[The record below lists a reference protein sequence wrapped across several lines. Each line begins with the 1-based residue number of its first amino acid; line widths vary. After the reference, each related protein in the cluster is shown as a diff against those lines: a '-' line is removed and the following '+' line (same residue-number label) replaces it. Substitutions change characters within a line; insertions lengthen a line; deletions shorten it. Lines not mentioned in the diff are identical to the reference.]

1 MKKNIT
7 INMLG
12 RLYAIDEDAYELL
25 QQYIDTLRSYFAHKP
40 DGKEIA
46 DDIEARIAELFD
58 DLKTQGVEAIN
69 IQHVQDIIT
78 RIGDPKEMDADEP
91 QNGEATEQNA
101 ETAEQDETQTGEK
114 SLLNRVK
121 EEVMAYF
128 DRLRKS
134 GKRLYRDP
142 TDKKITGLL
151 AGCAR
156 YFGGDPLWWRLACV
170 FLVFISFNTSLS
182 SGRFFHVTL
191 FTWTSLWLVLIYFI
205 ISVITPVAQKPEDR
219 LKMKGKDVTPQSLA
233 QEVTE
238 EHVQADAPQHHR
250 SGALGCIA
258 GFFKI
263 VLLLIKGFFILVC
276 ILAGLALVAI
286 LATLIML
293 LTMPNLF
300 GDIEFAKLY
309 SHAVSPTLSVVCV
322 VGMLGVLFIPLYCGI
337 HSLLSNTKKLLP
349 MGTPQRL
356 MWAGLWTVSLI
367 AAIVSGIAIGA
378 RISIAD
384 YETNRAKHE
393 AYIKANT
400 HNGVFIN
407 ETDWDFLNRGGWY
420 LVAPSDRED
429 HYTSSGEYYTGNGGM
444 RYLDG
449 YSEWGL
455 SYQVERE
462 KTDVAPGKY
471 TLSVAART
479 NGKGAYVYA
488 IADGRKYT
496 VEIPAEGNTGGGIWA
511 AAKRQLAVADSLSS
525 DPDETYYRNIVEAN
539 EGKGYGWNRVEIRDI
554 RSTKGSVRYGI
565 STKSNFTGATFA
577 GQWVSAADFNLK

>member
-12 RLYAIDEDAYELL
+12 RLYAIDEDAYGLL

-58 DLKTQGVEAIN
+58 DLKAQGVEAIN
-69 IQHVQDIIT
+69 IQHVQNIIT
-78 RIGDPKEMDADEP
+78 RIGDPKEMVEEEPLDE
-91 QNGEATEQNA
+91 
-101 ETAEQDETQTGEK
+101 ETAVQEEEQAEEK
-114 SLLNRVK
+114 SMGNRLK
-121 EEVMAYF
+121 EEIVAYF
-128 DRLRKS
+128 ERLRKS

-170 FLVFISFNTSLS
+170 LLVFITFNTSLS
-182 SGRFFHVTL
+182 SGRFFHVTP
-191 FTWTSLWLVLIYFI
+191 FTWTPLWLVIIYFM
-205 ISVITPVAQKPEDR
+205 ISIITPVAQNPEDR
-219 LKMKGKDVTPQSLA
+219 LKMKGKDVTPQNLA

-238 EHVQADAPQHHR
+238 EHVQADTPQPRR
-250 SGALGCIA
+250 SGASGCVA

-263 VLLLIKGFFILVC
+263 ILLLIKGVFILAC
-276 ILAGLALVAI
+276 IVAGLVLVAA
-286 LATLIML
+286 LATLIVL
-293 LTMPNLF
+293 LTMPDLF
-300 GDIEFAKLY
+300 GDVEFAKLY
-309 SHAVSPTLSVVCV
+309 SHAVSPALSIVCV
-322 VGMLGVLFIPLYCGI
+322 VGMAGVLFIPLYCGI
-337 HSLLSNTKKLLP
+337 HSILSNTQKLMP

-367 AAIVSGIAIGA
+367 VAIVSGIAIGA
-378 RISIAD
+378 RMTIAERKMD
-384 YETNRAKHE
+384 DIRHE
-393 AYIKANT
+393 AYIKENT

-407 ETDWDFLNRGGWY
+407 ETDWDFLNQGGWY
-420 LVAPSDRED
+420 LLVAPSNREN
-429 HYTSSGEYYTGNGGM
+429 HYTSSGEYYTGNQGM
-444 RYLDG
+444 RYLSG

-455 SYQVERE
+455 GYQVERE
-462 KTDVAPGKY
+462 KTDVTPGTY

-488 IADGRKYT
+488 ISDGRKYM
-496 VEIPAEGNTGGGIWA
+496 VEIPANGNTGGDIWA
-511 AAKRQLAVADSLSS
+511 EAKRRLGVTDSLSS
-525 DPDETYYRNIVEAN
+525 DPDRTYYQNIVEAN
-539 EGKGYGWNRVEIRDI
+539 DGNGYGWNRIEIKNI

-565 STKSNFTGATFA
+565 STKSSFTGTTFA

>member
-12 RLYAIDEDAYELL
+12 RLYAIDEDAYGLL

-58 DLKTQGVEAIN
+58 DLKAQGVEAIN

-78 RIGDPKEMDADEP
+78 RIGDPKEMVEEEPLDE
-91 QNGEATEQNA
+91 
-101 ETAEQDETQTGEK
+101 ETAVQEEEQAEEK
-114 SLLNRVK
+114 SMGNRLK
-121 EEVMAYF
+121 EEIVAYF
-128 DRLRKS
+128 ERLRKS

-170 FLVFISFNTSLS
+170 LLVFITFNTSLS
-182 SGRFFHVTL
+182 SGRFFHVTP
-191 FTWTSLWLVLIYFI
+191 FTWTPLWLIIIYFM
-205 ISVITPVAQKPEDR
+205 ISIITPVAQNPEDR

-238 EHVQADAPQHHR
+238 EHVQADSPQPR
-250 SGALGCIA
+250 WSGASGCVA

-263 VLLLIKGFFILVC
+263 ILLLIKGVFILAC
-276 ILAGLALVAI
+276 IVAGLVLVAA
-286 LATLIML
+286 LATLIVL
-293 LTMPNLF
+293 LTMPDLF
-300 GDIEFAKLY
+300 GDVEFAKLY
-309 SHAVSPTLSVVCV
+309 SHAVSPSLSIVCV
-322 VGMLGVLFIPLYCGI
+322 AGMAGVLFIPLYCGI
-337 HSLLSNTKKLLP
+337 HSILSNTQKLMP

-367 AAIVSGIAIGA
+367 VAIVSGIAIGA
-378 RISIAD
+378 RMTIAERKMD
-384 YETNRAKHE
+384 DIRHE

-407 ETDWDFLNRGGWY
+407 ETDWNFLNQGGWY
-420 LVAPSDRED
+420 LLVAPSNRED
-429 HYTSSGEYYTGNGGM
+429 HYTSSGEYYTGNQGM
-444 RYLDG
+444 RYLSG

-455 SYQVERE
+455 GYQVERE
-462 KTDVAPGKY
+462 KTEVTPGTY
-471 TLSVAART
+471 TLSVATRT

-488 IADGRKYT
+488 IADGRKYM
-496 VEIPAEGNTGGGIWA
+496 VEIPANGNTGGDIWA
-511 AAKRQLAVADSLSS
+511 EAKRRLSIADSLSS
-525 DPDETYYRNIVEAN
+525 DPDRTYYQNIVDAN
-539 EGKGYGWNRVEIRDI
+539 DGNGYGWNRVEIKNI
-554 RSTKGSVRYGI
+554 RSTKGTVRYGV
-565 STKSNFTGATFA
+565 STKSSFTGTTFA

>member
-12 RLYAIDEDAYELL
+12 RLYAIDEDAYGLL

-58 DLKTQGVEAIN
+58 DLKPQGVEAIN

-78 RIGDPKEMDADEP
+78 RIGDPKEMVEEEPLDE
-91 QNGEATEQNA
+91 
-101 ETAEQDETQTGEK
+101 ETAVQEEEQAEEK
-114 SLLNRVK
+114 SMGNRLK
-121 EEVMAYF
+121 EEVVAYF
-128 DRLRKS
+128 ERLRKS

-170 FLVFISFNTSLS
+170 LLVFVTFNTSLS
-182 SGRFFHVTL
+182 SGRFFHVTP
-191 FTWTSLWLVLIYFI
+191 FTWTPLWLVIIYFM
-205 ISVITPVAQKPEDR
+205 ISIITPVAQNPEDR

-238 EHVQADAPQHHR
+238 EHIQADASQPR
-250 SGALGCIA
+250 WSGASGCVA

-263 VLLLIKGFFILVC
+263 ILLVIKGVFILAS
-276 ILAGLALVAI
+276 IFAGLVLVAA
-286 LATLIML
+286 LATLIVL
-293 LTMPNLF
+293 LTMPDLF
-300 GDIEFAKLY
+300 GDSEFAKLY
-309 SHAVSPTLSVVCV
+309 SHAVSPSLSIVCV
-322 VGMLGVLFIPLYCGI
+322 VGMAGVLFITLYCGI
-337 HSLLSNTKKLLP
+337 HSILSNTQKLMP

-367 AAIVSGIAIGA
+367 VAIVSGIAIGA
-378 RISIAD
+378 RMTIAEEKLD
-384 YETNRAKHE
+384 DIRHE
-393 AYIKANT
+393 AYIKENT

-407 ETDWDFLNRGGWY
+407 ETDWDFLNQGGWY
-420 LVAPSDRED
+420 LLVAPSNRED
-429 HYTSSGEYYTGNGGM
+429 RYTSSGEYYTGNQGM
-444 RYLDG
+444 RYLSG

-455 SYQVERE
+455 GYQVERE
-462 KTDVAPGKY
+462 KTEVTPGTY

-488 IADGRKYT
+488 IADGRKYM
-496 VEIPAEGNTGGGIWA
+496 VEMPANGNTGGDIWA
-511 AAKRQLAVADSLSS
+511 EAKRRLSVADSLSS
-525 DPDETYYRNIVEAN
+525 DPDRTYYQNIVDAN
-539 EGKGYGWNRVEIRDI
+539 DGNGYGWNRIEIKNI

-565 STKSNFTGATFA
+565 STKSSFTGTTFA

>member
-12 RLYAIDEDAYELL
+12 RLYAIDEDAYGLL

-58 DLKTQGVEAIN
+58 DLKAQGVEAIN

-78 RIGDPKEMDADEP
+78 RIGDPKEMDEDEP
-91 QNGEATEQNA
+91 KEE
-101 ETAEQDETQTGEK
+101 ETAEQDEEQSEETSTV
-114 SLLNRVK
+114 NRLK
-121 EEVMAYF
+121 EEIVAYF

-142 TDKKITGLL
+142 SDKKITGLL

-170 FLVFISFNTSLS
+170 LLVFITFNTSLS
-182 SGRFFHVTL
+182 SGMLTP
-191 FTWTSLWLVLIYFI
+191 FTWTPLWLVLIYFM
-205 ISVITPVAQKPEDR
+205 ISIITPVAQNPEDR

-238 EHVQADAPQHHR
+238 EHVQADIPQFR
-250 SGALGCIA
+250 QSGAIGCVG

-263 VLLLIKGFFILVC
+263 ILLLMKGFLILVC
-276 ILAGLALVAI
+276 IFAGLVLVTLLAALIV
-286 LATLIML
+286 L
-293 LTMPNLF
+293 LTMPDLF
-300 GDIEFAKLY
+300 GDIEFATLY
-309 SHAVSPTLSVVCV
+309 SSAVSPTLSVVCV
-322 VGMLGVLFIPLYCGI
+322 VSMAGVLFIPLYCGI
-337 HSLLSNTKKLLP
+337 HSILSNTKKLLP

-356 MWAGLWTVSLI
+356 MWAGVWTASLI
-367 AAIVSGIAIGA
+367 VAIVSGIAIGA
-378 RISIAD
+378 RISIAEEKQD
-384 YETNRAKHE
+384 NMRHE

-407 ETDWDFLNRGGWY
+407 KTDWDFLNQGGWY
-420 LVAPSDRED
+420 LLVAPSNRED
-429 HYTSSGEYYTGNGGM
+429 HYTSDGEYYTGNQNV

-449 YSEWGL
+449 YSDWGL
-455 SYQVERE
+455 NYQVERE
-462 KTDVAPGKY
+462 KTDVAPGTY
-471 TLSVAART
+471 TLSVVART

-488 IADGRKYT
+488 IADGRKYM
-496 VEIPAEGNTGGGIWA
+496 VEIPANGNTSGNIWA
-511 AAKRQLAVADSLSS
+511 EAKRRLSVADSLSS
-525 DPDETYYRNIVEAN
+525 NPDETYYQNIVEAN
-539 EGKGYGWNRVEIRDI
+539 DGNGYGWNRVEIKNI

-565 STKSNFTGATFA
+565 STKSSFTGTTFA

>member
-12 RLYAIDEDAYELL
+12 RLYAIDEDAYGLL

-58 DLKTQGVEAIN
+58 DLKAQGVEAIN
-69 IQHVQDIIT
+69 IQHVQEIIT
-78 RIGDPKEMDADEP
+78 RIGDPKEMDEDEP
-91 QNGEATEQNA
+91 NDEETVEQD
-101 ETAEQDETQTGEK
+101 AEQSEEK
-114 SLLNRVK
+114 STVNRLK
-121 EEVMAYF
+121 EEVVAYF

-142 TDKKITGLL
+142 SDKKITGLL

-170 FLVFISFNTSLS
+170 LLVFITFNTSLS
-182 SGRFFHVTL
+182 SGMFLTP
-191 FTWTSLWLVLIYFI
+191 FTWTPLWLVLIYFM
-205 ISVITPVAQKPEDR
+205 ISIITPVAQNPEDR

-238 EHVQADAPQHHR
+238 EHVQADIPQTR
-250 SGALGCIA
+250 QSGAIGCLG

-263 VLLLIKGFFILVC
+263 ILLLMKGFLILVC
-276 ILAGLALVAI
+276 IFAGLVLVTLLAALIV
-286 LATLIML
+286 L
-293 LTMPNLF
+293 LTMPDLF
-300 GDIEFAKLY
+300 GDIEFATLY
-309 SHAVSPTLSVVCV
+309 SSAVSPTLSVVCV
-322 VGMLGVLFIPLYCGI
+322 VSMAGVLFIPLYCGI
-337 HSLLSNTKKLLP
+337 HSILSNTKKLLP

-356 MWAGLWTVSLI
+356 MWAGVWTASLI
-367 AAIVSGIAIGA
+367 VAIVSGIAIGA
-378 RISIAD
+378 RISIAEEKQD
-384 YETNRAKHE
+384 NMRHE

-407 ETDWDFLNRGGWY
+407 KTDWDFLNQGGWY
-420 LVAPSDRED
+420 LLVAPSNRED
-429 HYTSSGEYYTGNGGM
+429 HYTSDGEYYTGNQNV

-449 YSEWGL
+449 YSDWGL
-455 SYQVERE
+455 NYQVERE
-462 KTDVAPGKY
+462 KTDIAPGTY
-471 TLSVAART
+471 TLSVVART

-488 IADGRKYT
+488 IADGRKYM
-496 VEIPAEGNTGGGIWA
+496 VEIPANGNTSGNIWA
-511 AAKRQLAVADSLSS
+511 EAKRRLSVADSLSS
-525 DPDETYYRNIVEAN
+525 NPDETYYQNIVEAN
-539 EGKGYGWNRVEIRDI
+539 DGNGYGWNRVEIKNI

-565 STKSNFTGATFA
+565 STKSSFTGTTFA

>member
-12 RLYAIDEDAYELL
+12 RLYAIDEDAYGLL

-69 IQHVQDIIT
+69 IQHVQNIIT
-78 RIGDPKEMDADEP
+78 RIGDPKEMVEEEPLDEKTAV
-91 QNGEATEQNA
+91 QEEEQA
-101 ETAEQDETQTGEK
+101 EEK
-114 SLLNRVK
+114 SMGNRLK
-121 EEVMAYF
+121 EEVVAYF
-128 DRLRKS
+128 ERLRKS

-170 FLVFISFNTSLS
+170 LLVFITFNTSLS
-182 SGRFFHVTL
+182 SGRFFHVTP
-191 FTWTSLWLVLIYFI
+191 FTWTPLWLVIIYFM
-205 ISVITPVAQKPEDR
+205 ISIITPVAQNPEDR
-219 LKMKGKDVTPQSLA
+219 LKMKGKDVTPQNLA

-238 EHVQADAPQHHR
+238 EHVQADTPQPRR
-250 SGALGCIA
+250 SGASGCVA

-263 VLLLIKGFFILVC
+263 ILLLIKGVFILAC
-276 ILAGLALVAI
+276 IVAGLFLVAA
-286 LATLIML
+286 LATLIVL
-293 LTMPNLF
+293 LTMPDLF
-300 GDIEFAKLY
+300 GDVEFAKLY
-309 SHAVSPTLSVVCV
+309 SHAVSPALGIVCV
-322 VGMLGVLFIPLYCGI
+322 VGMAGVLFIPLYCGI
-337 HSLLSNTKKLLP
+337 HSILSNTQKLMP

-367 AAIVSGIAIGA
+367 VAIVSGIAIGA
-378 RISIAD
+378 RMTIAERKMD
-384 YETNRAKHE
+384 DIRHE
-393 AYIKANT
+393 AYIKENT

-407 ETDWDFLNRGGWY
+407 ETDWDFLNQGGWY
-420 LVAPSDRED
+420 LLVAPSNREN
-429 HYTSSGEYYTGNGGM
+429 HYTSSGEYYTGNQGM
-444 RYLDG
+444 RYLSG
-449 YSEWGL
+449 NSEWGL
-455 SYQVERE
+455 GYQVERE
-462 KTDVAPGKY
+462 KTEVTPGTY

-488 IADGRKYT
+488 IADGRKYM
-496 VEIPAEGNTGGGIWA
+496 VEIPANGNTGGDIWA
-511 AAKRQLAVADSLSS
+511 EAKRRLSIADSLSS
-525 DPDETYYRNIVEAN
+525 DPDRTYYQNIVEAN
-539 EGKGYGWNRVEIRDI
+539 DGNGYGWNRIEIKNI
-554 RSTKGSVRYGI
+554 RSTKGSIRYGV
-565 STKSNFTGATFA
+565 STKSSFTGTTFA

>member
-12 RLYAIDEDAYELL
+12 RLYAIDEDAYGLL

-69 IQHVQDIIT
+69 IQHVQNIIT
-78 RIGDPKEMDADEP
+78 RIGDPKEMDEDEP
-91 QNGEATEQNA
+91 KDE
-101 ETAEQDETQTGEK
+101 ETAEQEEEQAEEK
-114 SLLNRVK
+114 SMGNRLK
-121 EEVMAYF
+121 EEVVAYF
-128 DRLRKS
+128 ERLRKS

-170 FLVFISFNTSLS
+170 LLVFITFNTSLS
-182 SGRFFHVTL
+182 SGRFFHVTP
-191 FTWTSLWLVLIYFI
+191 FTWTPLWLIIIYFM
-205 ISVITPVAQKPEDR
+205 ISIITPVAQNPEDR

-238 EHVQADAPQHHR
+238 EHVQADSPQPR
-250 SGALGCIA
+250 RNGASGCVA

-263 VLLLIKGFFILVC
+263 ILLLIKGMFILAC
-276 ILAGLALVAI
+276 IVAGLALVAA
-286 LATLIML
+286 LATLIVL
-293 LTMPNLF
+293 LTMPDLF
-300 GDIEFAKLY
+300 GDVEFAKLY
-309 SHAVSPTLSVVCV
+309 SHAISPSLSIVCV
-322 VGMLGVLFIPLYCGI
+322 AGMAGVLFIPLYCGI
-337 HSLLSNTKKLLP
+337 HSILSNTQKLMP

-367 AAIVSGIAIGA
+367 VAIVSGIAIGA
-378 RISIAD
+378 RMTIAERKMD
-384 YETNRAKHE
+384 DIRHE
-393 AYIKANT
+393 AYIKENT

-407 ETDWDFLNRGGWY
+407 ETDWDFLNQGGWY
-420 LVAPSDRED
+420 LLVAPSNRED
-429 HYTSSGEYYTGNGGM
+429 HYTSSGEYYTGNQGM
-444 RYLDG
+444 RYLSG

-455 SYQVERE
+455 GYQVERE
-462 KTDVAPGKY
+462 KTEVTPGTY

-488 IADGRKYT
+488 IADGRKYM
-496 VEIPAEGNTGGGIWA
+496 VEIPANGNTGGDIWA
-511 AAKRQLAVADSLSS
+511 EAKRRLSIADSLSS
-525 DPDETYYRNIVEAN
+525 DPDRTYYQNIVEAN
-539 EGKGYGWNRVEIRDI
+539 DGKGYGWNRVEIKNI
-554 RSTKGSVRYGI
+554 HSTKGSVRYGI
-565 STKSNFTGATFA
+565 STKSSFTGITFA

>member
-12 RLYAIDEDAYELL
+12 RLYAIDEDAYGLL

-58 DLKTQGVEAIN
+58 DLKTQGIEAIN

-78 RIGDPKEMDADEP
+78 RIGDPKEMVEDEP
-91 QNGEATEQNA
+91 QDE
-101 ETAEQDETQTGEK
+101 ETAVQDEEQAEEK
-114 SLLNRVK
+114 NMGNRLK
-121 EEVMAYF
+121 EEVVAYF
-128 DRLRKS
+128 ERLRKS

-170 FLVFISFNTSLS
+170 LLVFITFNASLS
-182 SGRFFHVTL
+182 SGRFFHVTP
-191 FTWTSLWLVLIYFI
+191 FTWTPLWLVIIYFM
-205 ISVITPVAQKPEDR
+205 ISIITPVAQNPEDR
-219 LKMKGKDVTPQSLA
+219 LKMKGKDVTPQNLA

-238 EHVQADAPQHHR
+238 EHVQADTPQPR
-250 SGALGCIA
+250 RNGALGCVA

-263 VLLLIKGFFILVC
+263 ILLLIKGMFILAC
-276 ILAGLALVAI
+276 IVAGLVLVAA
-286 LATLIML
+286 LATLIVL
-293 LTMPNLF
+293 LTMPDLF
-300 GDIEFAKLY
+300 GDSEFAKLY
-309 SHAVSPTLSVVCV
+309 SHAVSPSLSIVCV
-322 VGMLGVLFIPLYCGI
+322 VGMAGVLFISLYCGI
-337 HSLLSNTKKLLP
+337 HSILSNTQKLMP

-367 AAIVSGIAIGA
+367 VAIVSGIAIGA
-378 RISIAD
+378 RMTIAEEKLD
-384 YETNRAKHE
+384 DIRHE
-393 AYIKANT
+393 AYVKENT

-407 ETDWDFLNRGGWY
+407 ETDWDFLNQGGWY
-420 LVAPSDRED
+420 LLVAPSNRED
-429 HYTSSGEYYTGNGGM
+429 HYTSSGEYYTGNQGM
-444 RYLDG
+444 RYLSG

-455 SYQVERE
+455 GYQVERE
-462 KTDVAPGKY
+462 KTEVTPDTY

-488 IADGRKYT
+488 IADGRKYL
-496 VEIPAEGNTGGGIWA
+496 VEIPANGNTGGDIWA
-511 AAKRQLAVADSLSS
+511 EAKRRLGVTDSLSS
-525 DPDETYYRNIVEAN
+525 DPDRTYYQNIVEAN
-539 EGKGYGWNRVEIRDI
+539 DSKGYGWNRVEINNI
-554 RSTKGSVRYGI
+554 RSTKGTVRYGI
-565 STKSNFTGATFA
+565 STKSSFTGTTFA

>member
-12 RLYAIDEDAYELL
+12 RLYAIDEDAYGLL

-78 RIGDPKEMDADEP
+78 RIGDPKEMDEDEP
-91 QNGEATEQNA
+91 KDEEATEQDEEQA
-101 ETAEQDETQTGEK
+101 EET
-114 SLLNRVK
+114 SMVNRLK
-121 EEVMAYF
+121 EEVVAYF
-128 DRLRKS
+128 ERLRKS

-170 FLVFISFNTSLS
+170 LLVFITFNTSLS
-182 SGRFFHVTL
+182 SGMFFHVTP
-191 FTWTSLWLVLIYFI
+191 FTWTPLWLVIIYFM
-205 ISVITPVAQKPEDR
+205 ISIITPVAQNPEDR
-219 LKMKGKDVTPQSLA
+219 LKMKGKDVTPQNLA

-238 EHVQADAPQHHR
+238 EHVQADTPQPR
-250 SGALGCIA
+250 QSGVSGCVS

-263 VLLLIKGFFILVC
+263 ILLLIKGMFILAC
-276 ILAGLALVAI
+276 IVAGLVLVAA
-286 LATLIML
+286 LATLIVL
-293 LTMPNLF
+293 LTMPDLF
-300 GDIEFAKLY
+300 GDVEFAKLY
-309 SHAVSPTLSVVCV
+309 SHAVSPALSIVCV
-322 VGMLGVLFIPLYCGI
+322 AGMAGVLFITLYCGI
-337 HSLLSNTKKLLP
+337 HAILSNTKKLMP

-367 AAIVSGIAIGA
+367 VAIVSGIAIGA
-378 RISIAD
+378 RMTIAERKMD
-384 YETNRAKHE
+384 DIRHE
-393 AYIKANT
+393 AYIKENT
-400 HNGVFIN
+400 HNGVFID
-407 ETDWDFLNRGGWY
+407 ETDWNFLNQGGWY
-420 LVAPSDRED
+420 LLVAPSNRED
-429 HYTSSGEYYTGNGGM
+429 HYTSSGEYYTGNQGM
-444 RYLDG
+444 RYLSG

-455 SYQVERE
+455 GYQVERE
-462 KTDVAPGKY
+462 KTDVTPGTY

-488 IADGRKYT
+488 IADGRKYM
-496 VEIPAEGNTGGGIWA
+496 VEIPANGNTGGDIWA
-511 AAKRQLAVADSLSS
+511 EAKRRLSVADSLSS
-525 DPDETYYRNIVEAN
+525 NPDRTYYQNIIDAN
-539 EGKGYGWNRVEIRDI
+539 DGNGYGWNRIEIKNI
-554 RSTKGSVRYGI
+554 RSTKGSIRYGV
-565 STKSNFTGATFA
+565 STKSSFTGTTFA

>member
-12 RLYAIDEDAYELL
+12 RLYAIDEDAYGLL

-58 DLKTQGVEAIN
+58 DLKAQGVEAIN
-69 IQHVQDIIT
+69 IQHVQEIIT
-78 RIGDPKEMDADEP
+78 RIGDPKEMDEDEP
-91 QNGEATEQNA
+91 NDEETVEQD
-101 ETAEQDETQTGEK
+101 AEQSEEK
-114 SLLNRVK
+114 STVNRLK
-121 EEVMAYF
+121 EEVVAYF

-142 TDKKITGLL
+142 SDKKITGLL

-170 FLVFISFNTSLS
+170 LLVFITFNTSLS
-182 SGRFFHVTL
+182 SGMFLTP
-191 FTWTSLWLVLIYFI
+191 FTWTPLWLVLIYFM
-205 ISVITPVAQKPEDR
+205 ISIITPVAQNPEDR

-238 EHVQADAPQHHR
+238 EHVQADIPQFR
-250 SGALGCIA
+250 QSGAIGCVG

-263 VLLLIKGFFILVC
+263 ILLLMKGFLILVC
-276 ILAGLALVAI
+276 IFAGLGLVTLLAALIV
-286 LATLIML
+286 L
-293 LTMPNLF
+293 LTMPDLF
-300 GDIEFAKLY
+300 GDIEFATLY
-309 SHAVSPTLSVVCV
+309 SSAVSPTLSVVCV
-322 VGMLGVLFIPLYCGI
+322 VSMAGVLFIPLYCGI
-337 HSLLSNTKKLLP
+337 HSILSNTKKLLP

-356 MWAGLWTVSLI
+356 MWAGVWTASLI
-367 AAIVSGIAIGA
+367 VAIVSGIAIGA
-378 RISIAD
+378 RISIAEEKQD
-384 YETNRAKHE
+384 NMRHE

-407 ETDWDFLNRGGWY
+407 KTDWDFLNQGGWY
-420 LVAPSDRED
+420 LLVAPSNRED
-429 HYTSSGEYYTGNGGM
+429 HYTSDGEYYTGNQNV

-449 YSEWGL
+449 YSDWGL
-455 SYQVERE
+455 NYQVERE
-462 KTDVAPGKY
+462 KTDVAPGTY
-471 TLSVAART
+471 TLSVVART

-488 IADGRKYT
+488 IADGRKYM
-496 VEIPAEGNTGGGIWA
+496 VEIPANGNTSGNIWA
-511 AAKRQLAVADSLSS
+511 EAKRRLSVADSLSS
-525 DPDETYYRNIVEAN
+525 NPDETYYQNIVEAN
-539 EGKGYGWNRVEIRDI
+539 DGNGYGWNRVEIKNI

-565 STKSNFTGATFA
+565 STKSSFTGTTFA

>member
-12 RLYAIDEDAYELL
+12 RLYAIDEDAYGLL

-58 DLKTQGVEAIN
+58 DLKAQGGEAIN

-78 RIGDPKEMDADEP
+78 RIGDPKEMDEEEPKDE
-91 QNGEATEQNA
+91 ETVEQD
-101 ETAEQDETQTGEK
+101 AEQSEEK
-114 SLLNRVK
+114 STVNRLK
-121 EEVMAYF
+121 EEVVAYF

-142 TDKKITGLL
+142 SDKKITGLL

-170 FLVFISFNTSLS
+170 LLVFITFNTSLS
-182 SGRFFHVTL
+182 SGMFFHVTP
-191 FTWTSLWLVLIYFI
+191 FTWTPLWLVLIYFM
-205 ISVITPVAQKPEDR
+205 ISIITPVAQNPEDR

-238 EHVQADAPQHHR
+238 EHVQADIPQSR
-250 SGALGCIA
+250 QSGAIGCLG

-263 VLLLIKGFFILVC
+263 ILLLMKGFLILVC
-276 ILAGLALVAI
+276 IFAGLVLVTVLAALIV
-286 LATLIML
+286 L
-293 LTMPNLF
+293 LTMPDLF
-300 GDIEFAKLY
+300 GDIEFATLY
-309 SHAVSPTLSVVCV
+309 SNAVSPTLSVVCV
-322 VGMLGVLFIPLYCGI
+322 VSMAGVLFIPLYCGI
-337 HSLLSNTKKLLP
+337 HSILSNTKKLLP

-356 MWAGLWTVSLI
+356 MWAGVWTASLI
-367 AAIVSGIAIGA
+367 VAIVSGIAIGA
-378 RISIAD
+378 RISIAEEKQD
-384 YETNRAKHE
+384 DMRHE
-393 AYIKANT
+393 AYIKENT

-407 ETDWDFLNRGGWY
+407 ETDWDFLNQGGWY
-420 LVAPSDRED
+420 LLVAPSNRED
-429 HYTSSGEYYTGNGGM
+429 HYTSSGEYYTGNQNV

-449 YSEWGL
+449 YSDWGL
-455 SYQVERE
+455 NYQVERE
-462 KTDVAPGKY
+462 KTDVAPGTY
-471 TLSVAART
+471 TLSVVART

-488 IADGRKYT
+488 LADGRKYM
-496 VEIPAEGNTGGGIWA
+496 VEIPANGNTSGNIWA
-511 AAKRQLAVADSLSS
+511 EAQRRLSVTDSLSS
-525 DPDETYYRNIVEAN
+525 NPDETYYQNIVEAN
-539 EGKGYGWNRVEIRDI
+539 DGKGYGWNRIEIKNI
-554 RSTKGSVRYGI
+554 RSTKGSVRYGV
-565 STKSNFTGATFA
+565 STKSSFTGSTFA

>member
-12 RLYAIDEDAYELL
+12 RLYAIDEDAYGLL

-58 DLKTQGVEAIN
+58 DLKAQGVEAIN

-78 RIGDPKEMDADEP
+78 RIGDPKEMDEDEP
-91 QNGEATEQNA
+91 KEE
-101 ETAEQDETQTGEK
+101 ETAEQDEEQPEETSTV
-114 SLLNRVK
+114 NRLK
-121 EEVMAYF
+121 DEVVAYF

-142 TDKKITGLL
+142 SDKKITGLL

-170 FLVFISFNTSLS
+170 LLVFITFNTSLS
-182 SGRFFHVTL
+182 SGMFFHVTP
-191 FTWTSLWLVLIYFI
+191 FTWTPLWLVLIYFM
-205 ISVITPVAQKPEDR
+205 ISIITPVAQNPEDR

-238 EHVQADAPQHHR
+238 EHVQADIPQSR
-250 SGALGCIA
+250 QSGAIGCVG

-263 VLLLIKGFFILVC
+263 ILLLMKGFLILVC
-276 ILAGLALVAI
+276 IFAGLVLVTLLAALIV
-286 LATLIML
+286 L
-293 LTMPNLF
+293 LTMPDLF
-300 GDIEFAKLY
+300 GDIEFATLY
-309 SHAVSPTLSVVCV
+309 SSAVSPTLSVVCV
-322 VGMLGVLFIPLYCGI
+322 VSMAGVLFIPLYCGI
-337 HSLLSNTKKLLP
+337 HSILSNTKKLLP

-356 MWAGLWTVSLI
+356 MWAGVWTASLI
-367 AAIVSGIAIGA
+367 VAIVSGIAIGA
-378 RISIAD
+378 RISIAEEKQD
-384 YETNRAKHE
+384 NLRHE

-400 HNGVFIN
+400 HNGVFID
-407 ETDWDFLNRGGWY
+407 ETDWDFLNQGGWY
-420 LVAPSDRED
+420 LLVAPSNRED
-429 HYTSSGEYYTGNGGM
+429 HYTSNGEYYTGNQNV

-449 YSEWGL
+449 YSDWGL
-455 SYQVERE
+455 NYQVERE
-462 KTDVAPGKY
+462 KTDVAPGTY
-471 TLSVAART
+471 TLSVVART

-488 IADGRKYT
+488 IADGHKYM
-496 VEIPAEGNTGGGIWA
+496 VEIPANGNTSGNIWA
-511 AAKRQLAVADSLSS
+511 EAKRRLSVADSLSS
-525 DPDETYYRNIVEAN
+525 DPDRTYYQNIVEAN
-539 EGKGYGWNRVEIRDI
+539 DGNGYGWNRIELKNI
-554 RSTKGSVRYGI
+554 RSTKGSVRYGV
-565 STKSNFTGATFA
+565 STKSSFTGTTFA

>member
-12 RLYAIDEDAYELL
+12 RLYAIDEDAYGLL

-58 DLKTQGVEAIN
+58 DLKAQGVEAIN

-78 RIGDPKEMDADEP
+78 RIGDPKEMVEDEL
-91 QNGEATEQNA
+91 QDEDKDEQN
-101 ETAEQDETQTGEK
+101 EEPVGEK
-114 SLLNRVK
+114 STVNRLK

-151 AGCAR
+151 AGCAH

-170 FLVFISFNTSLS
+170 FLVFITLDTSLS
-182 SGRFFHVTL
+182 SGRFFHVTP
-191 FTWTSLWLVLIYFI
+191 FTWTPLWLVIVYLM
-205 ISVITPVAQKPEDR
+205 ISVITPVAQSPEDR

-233 QEVTE
+233 QEVAE
-238 EHVQADAPQHHR
+238 EHVQADIPQHHR
-250 SGALGCIA
+250 SGASGCIG
-258 GFFKI
+258 GFFRI
-263 VLLLIKGFFILVC
+263 ILLLMKGFIILVC
-276 ILAGLALVAI
+276 ILAGLVTVAI
-286 LATLIML
+286 LAILIML
-293 LTMPNLF
+293 LTMPDLF
-300 GDIEFAKLY
+300 GDMEFAKLY
-309 SHAVSPTLSVVCV
+309 SDAVSPALSLVCV
-322 VGMLGVLFIPLYCGI
+322 VGMAGVLSIPLYCGV
-337 HSLLSNTKKLLP
+337 HSLLSNTKKLMP

-356 MWAGLWTVSLI
+356 MWAGLWTVSLVV
-367 AAIVSGIAIGA
+367 AIVSGIAIGA
-378 RISIAD
+378 RISMAEKKLDEI
-384 YETNRAKHE
+384 KHE

-407 ETDWDFLNRGGWY
+407 ETDWEFLNQGGWY

-429 HYTSSGEYYTGNGGM
+429 HYTSSGEYYTGNEGT

-462 KTDVAPGKY
+462 KTDVAPGTY
-471 TLSVAART
+471 TLSVAARA
-479 NGKGAYVYA
+479 NGKGAYLYA
-488 IADGRKYT
+488 IADGRKYA
-496 VEIPAEGNTGGGIWA
+496 VEIPAEGNTGGNIWA

-525 DPDETYYRNIVEAN
+525 DPDETYYRKIVEAN
-539 EGKGYGWNRVEIRDI
+539 DGKGYGWNRVEIKDI

>member
-1 MKKNIT
+1 
-7 INMLG
+7 MLG
-12 RLYAIDEDAYELL
+12 RLYAIDEDAYGLL

-69 IQHVQDIIT
+69 IQHVQNIIT
-78 RIGDPKEMDADEP
+78 RIGDPKEMVEEEP
-91 QNGEATEQNA
+91 QDEGTAVQEEEQTE
-101 ETAEQDETQTGEK
+101 EK
-114 SLLNRVK
+114 SMGNQLKREIV
-121 EEVMAYF
+121 AYF

-170 FLVFISFNTSLS
+170 LLVFITFNTSLS
-182 SGRFFHVTL
+182 SGRFFHVTP
-191 FTWTSLWLVLIYFI
+191 FTWTPLWLVLIYFMVSI
-205 ISVITPVAQKPEDR
+205 ITPVAQNPEDR

-238 EHVQADAPQHHR
+238 EHVQADTPQPR
-250 SGALGCIA
+250 QSGASGCVA

-263 VLLLIKGFFILVC
+263 ILLLIKGVF
-276 ILAGLALVAI
+276 ILAGIVAGLVLVAA
-286 LATLIML
+286 LATLIVL
-293 LTMPNLF
+293 LTMPDLF
-300 GDIEFAKLY
+300 GDVEFAKLY
-309 SHAVSPTLSVVCV
+309 SHAVSPSLSIVCV
-322 VGMLGVLFIPLYCGI
+322 VGMAGVLFIPLYCGI
-337 HSLLSNTKKLLP
+337 HSILSNTQKLIP

-367 AAIVSGIAIGA
+367 VAIVSGIAIGA
-378 RISIAD
+378 RMTIAERKMD
-384 YETNRAKHE
+384 DIRHE
-393 AYIKANT
+393 AYIKENT

-407 ETDWDFLNRGGWY
+407 ETDWNFLNQGGWY
-420 LVAPSDRED
+420 LLVAPSNRED
-429 HYTSSGEYYTGNGGM
+429 HYTSSGEYYTGNQGM
-444 RYLDG
+444 RYLSG

-455 SYQVERE
+455 GYQVERE
-462 KTDVAPGKY
+462 KTDVTPGTY

-488 IADGRKYT
+488 IADGRKYM
-496 VEIPAEGNTGGGIWA
+496 VEIPANGNTGGDIWA
-511 AAKRQLAVADSLSS
+511 EAKRKLSIADSISS
-525 DPDETYYRNIVEAN
+525 DPDRTYYQNIVEAN
-539 EGKGYGWNRVEIRDI
+539 DGNGYGWNRVEIKNI

-565 STKSNFTGATFA
+565 STKSSFTGTTFA

>member
-12 RLYAIDEDAYELL
+12 RLYAIDEDAYGLL

-58 DLKTQGVEAIN
+58 DLKTQGIEAIN

-78 RIGDPKEMDADEP
+78 RIGDPKEMVEEEPLDE
-91 QNGEATEQNA
+91 
-101 ETAEQDETQTGEK
+101 ETAVQEEELAEEK
-114 SLLNRVK
+114 SMGNRLK
-121 EEVMAYF
+121 EEIVAYF
-128 DRLRKS
+128 ERLRKS

-170 FLVFISFNTSLS
+170 LLVFITFNTSLS
-182 SGRFFHVTL
+182 SGRFFHVTP
-191 FTWTSLWLVLIYFI
+191 FTWTPLWLVLIYFM
-205 ISVITPVAQKPEDR
+205 ISIITPVAQNPEDR
-219 LKMKGKDVTPQSLA
+219 LKMKGKDVTPQNLA

-238 EHVQADAPQHHR
+238 EHVQADTPQPRR
-250 SGALGCIA
+250 SGASGCVA

-263 VLLLIKGFFILVC
+263 ILLLIKGVFILAC
-276 ILAGLALVAI
+276 IVAGLVLVAA
-286 LATLIML
+286 LATLIVL
-293 LTMPNLF
+293 LTMPDLF
-300 GDIEFAKLY
+300 GDVEFAKLY
-309 SHAVSPTLSVVCV
+309 SHAVSPSLSIVCV
-322 VGMLGVLFIPLYCGI
+322 VGMAGVLFIPLYCGI
-337 HSLLSNTKKLLP
+337 HSILSNTQKLMP

-367 AAIVSGIAIGA
+367 VAIVSGIAIGA
-378 RISIAD
+378 RMTIAERKMD
-384 YETNRAKHE
+384 DIRHE
-393 AYIKANT
+393 AYIKENT

-407 ETDWDFLNRGGWY
+407 ETDWDFLNQGGWY
-420 LVAPSDRED
+420 LLVAPSNREN
-429 HYTSSGEYYTGNGGM
+429 HYTSSGEYYTGNQGM
-444 RYLDG
+444 RYLSG

-455 SYQVERE
+455 GYQVERE
-462 KTDVAPGKY
+462 KTEVTPGTY

-488 IADGRKYT
+488 IADGRKYM
-496 VEIPAEGNTGGGIWA
+496 VEIPANGNTGGDVWA
-511 AAKRQLAVADSLSS
+511 EAKRRLSIADSLSS
-525 DPDETYYRNIVEAN
+525 DPDRTYYQNIVEAN
-539 EGKGYGWNRVEIRDI
+539 DGNGYGWNRIEIKNI

-565 STKSNFTGATFA
+565 STKSSFTGTTFA

>member
-12 RLYAIDEDAYELL
+12 RLYAIDEDAYGLL

-58 DLKTQGVEAIN
+58 DLKAQGVEAIN
-69 IQHVQDIIT
+69 IQHVQNIIT
-78 RIGDPKEMDADEP
+78 RIGDPKEMVEEEPLDEKTAV
-91 QNGEATEQNA
+91 QEEELA
-101 ETAEQDETQTGEK
+101 EEK
-114 SLLNRVK
+114 SMGNRLK
-121 EEVMAYF
+121 EEVVAYF
-128 DRLRKS
+128 ERLRKS

-170 FLVFISFNTSLS
+170 LLVFITFNTSLS
-182 SGRFFHVTL
+182 SGRFFHVTP
-191 FTWTSLWLVLIYFI
+191 FTWTPLWLVIIYFM
-205 ISVITPVAQKPEDR
+205 ISIITPVAQNAEDR

-238 EHVQADAPQHHR
+238 EHVQADTTQPRRNEA
-250 SGALGCIA
+250 SGCIA

-263 VLLLIKGFFILVC
+263 ILLLIKGMFILAC
-276 ILAGLALVAI
+276 IVAGLVLVAA
-286 LATLIML
+286 LATLIVL
-293 LTMPNLF
+293 LTMPDLF
-300 GDIEFAKLY
+300 GDSEFAKLY
-309 SHAVSPTLSVVCV
+309 SHAVSPSLSIVCV
-322 VGMLGVLFIPLYCGI
+322 VGMAGVLFIPLYCGI
-337 HSLLSNTKKLLP
+337 HSILSNTQKLMP

-367 AAIVSGIAIGA
+367 VAIVSGIAIGA
-378 RISIAD
+378 RMTIAERKMD
-384 YETNRAKHE
+384 DIRHE
-393 AYIKANT
+393 AYIKENT

-407 ETDWDFLNRGGWY
+407 ETDWDFLNQGGWY
-420 LVAPSDRED
+420 LLVAPSNREN
-429 HYTSSGEYYTGNGGM
+429 HYTSSGEYYTGNQGM
-444 RYLDG
+444 RYLSG

-455 SYQVERE
+455 GYQVERE
-462 KTDVAPGKY
+462 KTDVTPGTY

-488 IADGRKYT
+488 IADGRKYL
-496 VEIPAEGNTGGGIWA
+496 VEIPANGNTGGDIWA
-511 AAKRQLAVADSLSS
+511 EAKRRLSIADSLSS
-525 DPDETYYRNIVEAN
+525 DPDRTYYQNIVDAN
-539 EGKGYGWNRVEIRDI
+539 DGNGYGWNRIEINNI
-554 RSTKGSVRYGI
+554 RSTKGTVRYGI
-565 STKSNFTGATFA
+565 STKSSFTGTTFA

>member
-12 RLYAIDEDAYELL
+12 RLYAIDEDAYGLL

-58 DLKTQGVEAIN
+58 DLKAQGVEAIN

-78 RIGDPKEMDADEP
+78 RIGDPKEMVEDEL
-91 QNGEATEQNA
+91 QDEETDEQNEEPA
-101 ETAEQDETQTGEK
+101 GEK
-114 SLLNRVK
+114 STVNRLK

-151 AGCAR
+151 AGCAH

-170 FLVFISFNTSLS
+170 FLVFITLDTSLS
-182 SGRFFHVTL
+182 SGSFFHVTP
-191 FTWTSLWLVLIYFI
+191 FTWTPLWLVIVYLM
-205 ISVITPVAQKPEDR
+205 ISVITPVAQSPEDR
-219 LKMKGKDVTPQSLA
+219 LKMKGKDVTPKSLA
-233 QEVTE
+233 QEVAE
-238 EHVQADAPQHHR
+238 EHVQADIPQHHQ
-250 SGALGCIA
+250 SGASGCIG
-258 GFFKI
+258 GFFRI
-263 VLLLIKGFFILVC
+263 ILLLMKGFIILVC
-276 ILAGLALVAI
+276 ILAGLVTVAI
-286 LATLIML
+286 LAILIML
-293 LTMPNLF
+293 LTMPDLF
-300 GDIEFAKLY
+300 GDMEFAKLY
-309 SHAVSPTLSVVCV
+309 SDAVSPALSLVCV
-322 VGMLGVLFIPLYCGI
+322 VGMAGVLSIPLYCGV
-337 HSLLSNTKKLLP
+337 HSLLSNTKKLMP

-356 MWAGLWTVSLI
+356 MWAGLWTVSLVV
-367 AAIVSGIAIGA
+367 AIVSGIAIGA
-378 RISIAD
+378 RISMA
-384 YETNRAKHE
+384 EKKRNEMRHE

-407 ETDWDFLNRGGWY
+407 ETDWEFLNQGGWY

-429 HYTSSGEYYTGNGGM
+429 HYTSSGEYYTGNRGM
-444 RYLDG
+444 RYLNG

-462 KTDVAPGKY
+462 KTDVAPGTY
-471 TLSVAART
+471 TLSVAARA
-479 NGKGAYVYA
+479 NGKGAYLYA

-496 VEIPAEGNTGGGIWA
+496 VEIPAEGNTGGNIWA
-511 AAKRQLAVADSLSS
+511 AAKRQLVVADSLSS

-539 EGKGYGWNRVEIRDI
+539 NGKGYGWNRVEIKDI
-554 RSTKGSVRYGI
+554 RSTKGSVRYGV

>member
-12 RLYAIDEDAYELL
+12 RLYAIDEDAYGLL

-69 IQHVQDIIT
+69 IQHVQNIIT
-78 RIGDPKEMDADEP
+78 RIGDPKEMVEEESLDEKTAA
-91 QNGEATEQNA
+91 QEEEQA
-101 ETAEQDETQTGEK
+101 EEK
-114 SLLNRVK
+114 SMGNRLK
-121 EEVMAYF
+121 EEVVAYF

-170 FLVFISFNTSLS
+170 LLVFITFNASLS
-182 SGRFFHVTL
+182 SGMFFHVTP
-191 FTWTSLWLVLIYFI
+191 FIWTPLWLVIIYFM
-205 ISVITPVAQKPEDR
+205 ISIITPVAQNPEDR

-238 EHVQADAPQHHR
+238 EHVQADTTQPRQ
-250 SGALGCIA
+250 SGASGCVA

-263 VLLLIKGFFILVC
+263 ILLLIKGVFILAC
-276 ILAGLALVAI
+276 IVAGVVLVAA
-286 LATLIML
+286 LATLIVL
-293 LTMPNLF
+293 LTMPDLF

-309 SHAVSPTLSVVCV
+309 SHAVSPTLSIVCV
-322 VGMLGVLFIPLYCGI
+322 VGMVGVLFIPLYCGI
-337 HSLLSNTKKLLP
+337 HSILSNTQKLTP

-367 AAIVSGIAIGA
+367 VAIVSGIAIGA
-378 RISIAD
+378 RMTIAEEKLD
-384 YETNRAKHE
+384 DMRHE

-400 HNGVFIN
+400 HNGVFID
-407 ETDWDFLNRGGWY
+407 ETDWNFLNQGGWY
-420 LVAPSDRED
+420 LLVAPTDRED
-429 HYTSSGEYYTGNGGM
+429 HYTSNGEYYTGNQDV

-449 YSEWGL
+449 YSDWGL
-455 SYQVERE
+455 NYQVERE
-462 KTDVAPGKY
+462 KTDVAPGTY
-471 TLSVAART
+471 TLSVVART

-488 IADGRKYT
+488 LADGRKYM
-496 VEIPAEGNTGGGIWA
+496 VEIPANGNTSGNIWA
-511 AAKRQLAVADSLSS
+511 EAKRRLSVTDSLSS
-525 DPDETYYRNIVEAN
+525 NPDETYYQNIVEAN
-539 EGKGYGWNRVEIRDI
+539 DGKGYGWNRIEIKGI
-554 RSTKGSVRYGI
+554 RSTKGSIRYGV
-565 STKSNFTGATFA
+565 STKSSFTGTTFA

>member
-12 RLYAIDEDAYELL
+12 RLYAIDEDAYGLL

-69 IQHVQDIIT
+69 IQHVQNIIT
-78 RIGDPKEMDADEP
+78 RIGDPKEMVEEEP
-91 QNGEATEQNA
+91 QDEGTAVQEEEQA
-101 ETAEQDETQTGEK
+101 EEK
-114 SLLNRVK
+114 SMGNRLK
-121 EEVMAYF
+121 EEVVAYF
-128 DRLRKS
+128 ERLRKS

-170 FLVFISFNTSLS
+170 LLVFITFNASLS
-182 SGRFFHVTL
+182 SGRFFHVTP
-191 FTWTSLWLVLIYFI
+191 FTWTPLWLVIIYFM
-205 ISVITPVAQKPEDR
+205 ISIITPVAQNPEDR
-219 LKMKGKDVTPQSLA
+219 LKMKGKDVTPQNLA

-238 EHVQADAPQHHR
+238 EHVQADSPQPRR
-250 SGALGCIA
+250 SGASGCVA

-263 VLLLIKGFFILVC
+263 ILLLIKGVFILAC
-276 ILAGLALVAI
+276 IVAGLVLVAA
-286 LATLIML
+286 LATLIVL
-293 LTMPNLF
+293 LTMPDLF
-300 GDIEFAKLY
+300 GDVEFAKLY
-309 SHAVSPTLSVVCV
+309 SHAVSPSLSIVCV
-322 VGMLGVLFIPLYCGI
+322 AGMAGVLFIPLYCGI
-337 HSLLSNTKKLLP
+337 HAILSNTQKLMP

-356 MWAGLWTVSLI
+356 MWAGLWTMSLI
-367 AAIVSGIAIGA
+367 VAIVSGIAIGA
-378 RISIAD
+378 RMTIAERKMD
-384 YETNRAKHE
+384 DIRHK
-393 AYIKANT
+393 AYIKENT

-407 ETDWDFLNRGGWY
+407 ETDWDFLNQGGWY
-420 LVAPSDRED
+420 LLVAPSNRED
-429 HYTSSGEYYTGNGGM
+429 HYTSSGEYYTGNQGI
-444 RYLDG
+444 RYLSG

-455 SYQVERE
+455 GYQVERE
-462 KTDVAPGKY
+462 KTEATPGTY

-488 IADGRKYT
+488 IADGRKYM
-496 VEIPAEGNTGGGIWA
+496 VEIPANGNTGGDIWA
-511 AAKRQLAVADSLSS
+511 EAKRRLSIADSLSS
-525 DPDETYYRNIVEAN
+525 DPDRTYYQNIVEAN
-539 EGKGYGWNRVEIRDI
+539 DNKGYGWNRIGIKNI
-554 RSTKGSVRYGI
+554 RSTKGTIRYGI
-565 STKSNFTGATFA
+565 STKSSFTGTTFA

>member
-12 RLYAIDEDAYELL
+12 RLYAIDEDAYGLL

-58 DLKTQGVEAIN
+58 DLKAQGVEAIN
-69 IQHVQDIIT
+69 IQHVQNIIT
-78 RIGDPKEMDADEP
+78 RIGDPKEMVEEEP
-91 QNGEATEQNA
+91 LNE
-101 ETAEQDETQTGEK
+101 ETAMQEEEQAEEK
-114 SLLNRVK
+114 SMGSRLK
-121 EEVMAYF
+121 EEIVAYF
-128 DRLRKS
+128 ERLRKS

-170 FLVFISFNTSLS
+170 LLVFITFNASLS
-182 SGRFFHVTL
+182 SGRFFHVTP
-191 FTWTSLWLVLIYFI
+191 FTWTPLWLVLIYFMVSI
-205 ISVITPVAQKPEDR
+205 ITPVAQNPEDR

-238 EHVQADAPQHHR
+238 EHVQADTPQPRR
-250 SGALGCIA
+250 SGASGCVA

-263 VLLLIKGFFILVC
+263 ILLLIKGMFILAC
-276 ILAGLALVAI
+276 IVAGLFLVAA
-286 LATLIML
+286 LATLIVL
-293 LTMPNLF
+293 LTMPDLF
-300 GDIEFAKLY
+300 GDVEFAKLY
-309 SHAVSPTLSVVCV
+309 SHAVSPALGFVCV
-322 VGMLGVLFIPLYCGI
+322 VGMAGVLFIPLYCGI
-337 HSLLSNTKKLLP
+337 HAILSNTQKLTP

-367 AAIVSGIAIGA
+367 VAIVSGIAIGA
-378 RISIAD
+378 RMTIAERKMD
-384 YETNRAKHE
+384 DIRHE
-393 AYIKANT
+393 AYIKENT

-407 ETDWDFLNRGGWY
+407 ETDWDFLNQGGWY
-420 LVAPSDRED
+420 LLVAPSNREN
-429 HYTSSGEYYTGNGGM
+429 HYTSSGEYYTGNQGM
-444 RYLDG
+444 RYLSG

-455 SYQVERE
+455 GYQVERE
-462 KTDVAPGKY
+462 KTDVTPGTY

-488 IADGRKYT
+488 IADGRKYM
-496 VEIPAEGNTGGGIWA
+496 VEIPANGNTGGDIWA
-511 AAKRQLAVADSLSS
+511 EAKRRLSVAGSLSS
-525 DPDETYYRNIVEAN
+525 DPDRTYYQNIVEAN
-539 EGKGYGWNRVEIRDI
+539 DNKGYGWNRIEIKNI

-565 STKSNFTGATFA
+565 STKSSFTGTTFA

>member
-12 RLYAIDEDAYELL
+12 RLYAIDEDAYGLL

-78 RIGDPKEMDADEP
+78 RIGDPKEMVEDEL
-91 QNGEATEQNA
+91 QDEDKDEQN
-101 ETAEQDETQTGEK
+101 EEPVGEK
-114 SLLNRVK
+114 STVNRLK
-121 EEVMAYF
+121 EEVATYF

-142 TDKKITGLL
+142 TDRKITGLL
-151 AGCAR
+151 AGCAH

-170 FLVFISFNTSLS
+170 FLVFITLDTSLS
-182 SGRFFHVTL
+182 SGSFFHVTP
-191 FTWTSLWLVLIYFI
+191 FTWTPLWLVIVYLM
-205 ISVITPVAQKPEDR
+205 ISVITPVAQSPEDR

-233 QEVTE
+233 QEVAE
-238 EHVQADAPQHHR
+238 EHVQSDIPQYHR
-250 SGALGCIA
+250 SGASGCIG
-258 GFFKI
+258 GFFRI
-263 VLLLIKGFFILVC
+263 ILLLMKGFIILVC
-276 ILAGLALVAI
+276 ILAGLVTVAI
-286 LATLIML
+286 LAILIML
-293 LTMPNLF
+293 LTMPDLF
-300 GDIEFAKLY
+300 GDMEFAKLY
-309 SHAVSPTLSVVCV
+309 SDAVSPALSVVCI
-322 VGMLGVLFIPLYCGI
+322 VGMAGVLSIPLYCGI
-337 HSLLSNTKKLLP
+337 HSLLSNTKKLMP

-356 MWAGLWTVSLI
+356 MWAGLWTVSLVV
-367 AAIVSGIAIGA
+367 AIVSGIAIGA
-378 RISIAD
+378 RISMA
-384 YETNRAKHE
+384 EKKRNEMRHE
-393 AYIKANT
+393 AYIRANT

-407 ETDWDFLNRGGWY
+407 ETDWEFLNQGGWY

-429 HYTSSGEYYTGNGGM
+429 HYTSSGEYYTGNEGT

-462 KTDVAPGKY
+462 KTDVAPGTY
-471 TLSVAART
+471 TLSVAARA

-496 VEIPAEGNTGGGIWA
+496 VEIPAESNTGGNIWA

-525 DPDETYYRNIVEAN
+525 DPDETYYRNIVETN
-539 EGKGYGWNRVEIRDI
+539 DGKGYGWNRVEIRDI